1 MLPRN
6 ARLTSPEDFA
16 RTTKSG
22 LRLASSSLVVYLY
35 QSQTLEPAR
44 CGLIVSKSVG
54 GSVVRHKIARL
65 IRHSLRDHLS
75 QLPKGA
81 LLVVRALPTATTS
94 EIRDELTKTLG
105 KLIVKNLAKK

>member
-6 ARLTSPEDFA
+6 ARLTSPEEFA
-16 RTTKSG
+16 RATKSG
-22 LRLASSSLVVYLY
+22 LRLAGSSLVVYLY
-35 QSQTLEPAR
+35 QSQTSEPAR
-44 CGLIVSKSVG
+44 CGLVVSKSVG

-65 IRHSLRDHLS
+65 IRHALRDHLS
-75 QLPKGA
+75 QLPEGA